1 MRIEEFDHLLV
12 MKEKLKIAMA
22 SDLPVG
28 WWEDMNDKLA
38 VVSHIGNIS
47 TDIVKSIP
55 LNFPKIIYTPPK
67 LFFYIITLCIIFL
80 YIFSWNNPRLGS
92 VFFSYNG

>member
-12 MKEKLKIAMA
+12 MKKKLKIAMA

-38 VVSHIGNIS
+38 IVFHIGTIS

-55 LNFPKIIYTPPK
+55 LNFPKIIYTPRPK
-67 LFFYIITLCIIFL
+67 LFFYIITLCIMYHFSL
-80 YIFSWNNPRLGS
+80 YIFME
-92 VFFSYNG
+92 